1 MGRIR
6 EIEVSALPP
15 SKDKLWMRLQS
26 GDKCDILCYINGDWV
41 KVTTASSSSSGS
53 VSDEELEEIEQ
64 RISDVETACAA
75 ATKTANAATT
85 AATKAQTT
93 AESATT
99 AAASATTAANEAK
112 TEAAAATKNYNTLAN
127 QISTVETTANKAAS
141 DVLDAKSDA
150 KTAAADAKSALEI
163 ANNLNNAEVNAKN
176 VKLESDNSNLTGTST
191 VLSAL
196 EKIAAK
202 VWYEKIAISS
212 FTATPTAGTFEVGA
226 SVSAPTF
233 TWSTTKT
240 PAKTVIN
247 GVTQSD
253 PTVTKYT
260 MSSAITATKTVTL
273 TVTESD
279 EQAATASKSLTWT
292 FGYGIYTGMATVPS
306 SFTQDWIKNTLG
318 GKVIKTTA
326 AGSYTMKGSTT
337 SQYWW
342 LVVPTAWTI
351 AFKTSLG
358 SGGAEKVGTVASFVN
373 DQGKTVSMSVYRA
386 SKVQG
391 SDMAITVT
399 Q

>member
-41 KVTTASSSSSGS
+41 KVTTASSSSGGGM
-53 VSDEELEEIEQ
+53 SDEEIEEIEQ
-64 RISDVETACAA
+64 RISDIETACAA
-75 ATKTANAATT
+75 ATKTANAA
-85 AATKAQTT
+85 
-93 AESATT
+93 ST
-99 AAASATTAANEAK
+99 AAAKAQAAAGAATTTADSATATANDAK
-112 TEAAAATKNYNTLAN
+112 TEAATANKNYNTLAN
-127 QISTVETTANKAAS
+127 QISTIETTANKAAS

-150 KTAAADAKSALEI
+150 KTAAADAKNALEI

-176 VKLESDNSNLTGTST
+176 VKLESGNSNLAGTST
-191 VLSAL
+191 VLSAI
-196 EKIAAK
+196 EKLAAK
-202 VWYEKIAISS
+202 VWYEKISIST
-212 FTATPTAGTFEVGA
+212 FTATPSAGTFEVGA

-233 TWSTTKT
+233 SWATTKT

-247 GVTQSD
+247 GTTLAD
-253 PTVTKYT
+253 PTATTYS
-260 MSSAITATKTVTL
+260 MPSAITTTKAVTL

-292 FGYGIYTGMATVPS
+292 FGYGVYTGMAAIPS

-318 GKVIKTTA
+318 GKSIKTTA
-326 AGSYTMKGSTT
+326 KGDYTMKGSTT

-342 LVVPTAWTI
+342 LVVPTSWSI

-373 DQGKTVSMSVYRA
+373 DQGTTVSMSVYRA

-391 SDMAITVT
+391 SDMTITVT

>member
-41 KVTTASSSSSGS
+41 KVTTASSSSGGGM
-53 VSDEELEEIEQ
+53 SDEEIEEIGQ
-64 RISDVETACAA
+64 RISDIETACAA
-75 ATKTANAATT
+75 ATKTANAAST
-85 AATKAQTT
+85 AAAKAQ
-93 AESATT
+93 AAAGAAATT
-99 AAASATTAANEAK
+99 ADSATATANDAK
-112 TEAAAATKNYNTLAN
+112 TEAATANKNYNTLAN
-127 QISTVETTANKAAS
+127 QISTIETTANKAAS

-150 KTAAADAKSALEI
+150 KTAAADAKNALEI

-176 VKLESDNSNLTGTST
+176 VKLESGNSNLAGTST
-191 VLSAL
+191 VLSAI
-196 EKIAAK
+196 EKLAAK
-202 VWYEKIAISS
+202 VWYEKIAIST
-212 FTATPTAGTFEVGA
+212 FTATPSAGTFEVGA

-233 TWSTTKT
+233 SWATTKT

-247 GVTQSD
+247 GTTLAD
-253 PTVTKYT
+253 PTATTYS
-260 MSSAITATKTVTL
+260 MPSAITTTKAVTL

-292 FGYGIYTGMATVPS
+292 FGYGVYTGMATIPS

-318 GKVIKTTA
+318 GKSIKTTA
-326 AGSYTMKGSTT
+326 KGDYTMKGSTT

-342 LVVPTAWTI
+342 LVVPTSWSI

-373 DQGKTVSMSVYRA
+373 DQGTTVSMSVYRA

-391 SDMAITVT
+391 SDMTITVT

>member
-41 KVTTASSSSSGS
+41 KVTTASSSSGGGM
-53 VSDEELEEIEQ
+53 SDEELEEIEQ
-64 RISDVETACAA
+64 RISDIETACAA
-75 ATKTANAATT
+75 ATKTANAA
-85 AATKAQTT
+85 
-93 AESATT
+93 ST
-99 AAASATTAANEAK
+99 AAAKAQAAAGTATTTADSATATANEAK
-112 TEAAAATKNYNTLAN
+112 TEAATANKNYNTLAN
-127 QISTVETTANKAAS
+127 QISTIETTANKAAS

-150 KTAAADAKSALEI
+150 KTAAADAKNALEI

-176 VKLESDNSNLTGTST
+176 VKLESGNSNLAGTST
-191 VLSAL
+191 VLSAI
-196 EKIAAK
+196 EKLAAK
-202 VWYEKIAISS
+202 VWYEKIAIST
-212 FTATPTAGTFEVGA
+212 FTATPSAGTFEVGV

-233 TWSTTKT
+233 SWATTKT

-247 GVTQSD
+247 GTTLAD
-253 PTVTKYT
+253 PTVTTYS
-260 MSSAITATKTVTL
+260 MSSAITTTKAVTL

-292 FGYGIYTGMATVPS
+292 FGYGVYTGMATIPS

-318 GKVIKTTA
+318 GKSIKTTA
-326 AGSYTMKGSTT
+326 KGDYTMKGSTT

-342 LVVPTAWTI
+342 LVVPTSWSI

-373 DQGKTVSMSVYRA
+373 DQGTTVSMSVYRA

-391 SDMAITVT
+391 SDMTITVT